1 MENIKPLK
9 YIFVLLLYLS
19 LQGCSSTT
27 PTDPSK
33 LKNVTFSYT
42 EGSPGLSI
50 NKLIQHDTVFAP
62 LAKLSKNFGSQPDGL
77 WYKCKFSTGSLQD
90 SDYSILT
97 RGIDSLRFY
106 LVQNGQITDS
116 LITGGHVNPVNR
128 VFNSS
133 FTGFNISLKAHQ
145 QYDLY
150 IFAKNR
156 DYKLSLYPFLLRPAK
171 EVHRY
176 ISLQRMY
183 HSFYIGAM
191 LLLLLFG
198 LSLLL
203 LFKNSL
209 YLYYSLGVFYS
220 LAMMLINYDYV
231 YLLFDRL
238 PPVILNKNIYGL
250 ITALISLNYFLFA
263 KSFLQFREETTR
275 LLNKI
280 TRPVVGLTLSVLL
293 IYLLFNISFFHH
305 RFTIEILVFFLCTLP
320 VFLLYQSFKIKY
332 KPAWIFL
339 VATVPVLLI
348 GIMESLSEVLKIP
361 VQLTHN
367 LYYSCTF
374 FELFV
379 LTLGLTIKFRN
390 LKDEQKRL
398 VEEMLEKEIR
408 AKEEERRRIAIDL
421 HDKLGGLVSAAKL
434 NFSSSSEP
442 HDPSFSKGI
451 EVLDL
456 TAKTIRELAYTY
468 SSSSLLKVGVV
479 QALKEIYLGSND
491 PAIHINEINFEQRL
505 NPNAEHSLFMIVQEA
520 ISNAIRHAAA
530 NEILVFFNGRGK
542 QVTVTIEDD
551 GRGFELKE
559 VQRGLGLNNML
570 FRVSEQLQGSINFD
584 SVVSKGTKI
593 TIKFMSS

>member
-9 YIFVLLLYLS
+9 PVFILGLCLL
-19 LQGCSSTT
+19 LQGCIRHT
-27 PTDPSK
+27 PADPSQ

-42 EGSPGLSI
+42 EGSPRLSI
-50 NKLIQHDTVFAP
+50 KNLIQNNTVFTP
-62 LAKLSKNFGSQPDGL
+62 LDKLSKNFGDQPDGL
-77 WYKCKFSTGSLQD
+77 WYKCTFSTSSLSD
-90 SDYSILT
+90 SAYSIVT

-106 LVQNGQITDS
+106 LVQTGQITDS

-133 FTGFNISLKAHQ
+133 FTGFNTTLKAHQ
-145 QYDLY
+145 EYDLY
-150 IFAKNR
+150 IFTKNS
-156 DYKLSLYPFLLRPAK
+156 DYKLSLYPFLFRPAK
-171 EVHRY
+171 EVKRY
-176 ISLQRMY
+176 IAHQQIY

-198 LSLLL
+198 LSLLI

-231 YLLFDRL
+231 YLLFDSL

-250 ITALISLNYFLFA
+250 ITVLISLNYFLFA
-263 KSFLQFREETTR
+263 KSFLQFSEETTR
-275 LLNKI
+275 FLNKV
-280 TRPVVGLTLSVLL
+280 TPPVVGLALSVLL
-293 IYLLFNISFFHH
+293 IYLLFSISFFHH
-305 RFTIEILVFFLCTLP
+305 RFVIEVLVFFLCALP
-320 VFLLYQSFKIKY
+320 VFLLYQSFKVKY

-339 VATVPVLLI
+339 IATVPVLLI
-348 GIMESLSEVLKIP
+348 GIMEALSEVLKIP

-367 LYYSCTF
+367 LYYSFTF
-374 FELFV
+374 VELFV

-398 VEEMLEKEIR
+398 VEEMLEKEIS

-421 HDKLGGLVSAAKL
+421 HDKLGGLISAAKL

-442 HDPSFSKGI
+442 RDPSFNKGI

-456 TAKTIRELAYTY
+456 TAKTVRELAYTY

-479 QALKEIYLGSND
+479 QALKEIYLGSHD
-491 PAIHINEINFEQRL
+491 PAIHINEIHFEQRL
-505 NPNAEHSLFMIVQEA
+505 DPNAEHTLFMIVQEA

-530 NEILVFFNGRGK
+530 NEILVFFNGRDN

-551 GRGFELKE
+551 GRGFELKA
-559 VQRGLGLNNML
+559 VQRGLGLNNMI
-570 FRVSEQLQGSINFD
+570 FRVSEQLRGTIDFD
-584 SVVSKGTKI
+584 SVMAKGTKI
-593 TIKFMSS
+593 TIKFMST